1 MLERTATKEIPV
13 FDELTTDLLDLTAQ
27 PRGLRGASFALNI
40 DCCSC
45 SCCWS

>member
-1 MLERTATKEIPV
+1 V
-13 FDELTTDLLDLTAQ
+13 FDELTNDLLDLTAQ
-27 PRGLRGASFALNI
+27 PRGIRSATFALTI